1 MVFQPDSSTE
11 FQDFI
16 PICLFLQ
23 IPRQLGEI
31 AAFGGSNIEPSVRS
45 CFSKV
50 GYLRTPIS
58 KLLKFTIWN
67 HKVVADKNTRHP
79 LERADPRLKQFASCC
94 VILLWALFA
103 SLRYFPLFWLAS
115 ISILMNLSNE
125 TQSKCALKSLYGG
138 RNYLVVVHV
147 LITPTDAT
155 NLVCR
160 PSSV

>member
-58 KLLKFTIWN
+58 KLFF
-67 HKVVADKNTRHP
+67 HH
-79 LERADPRLKQFASCC
+79 
-94 VILLWALFA
+94 
-103 SLRYFPLFWLAS
+103 
-115 ISILMNLSNE
+115 
-125 TQSKCALKSLYGG
+125 LKS
-138 RNYLVVVHV
+138 
-147 LITPTDAT
+147 
-155 NLVCR
+155 
-160 PSSV
+160 

>member
-50 GYLRTPIS
+50 GYLRTLIS

-67 HKVVADKNTRHP
+67 HKVVANMNPNHDWNN
-79 LERADPRLKQFASCC
+79 S
-94 VILLWALFA
+94 LLIVLFY
-103 SLRYFPLFWLAS
+103 SELYLPPCD
-115 ISILMNLSNE
+115 IS
-125 TQSKCALKSLYGG
+125 
-138 RNYLVVVHV
+138 R
-147 LITPTDAT
+147 
-155 NLVCR
+155 
-160 PSSV
+160 SSD